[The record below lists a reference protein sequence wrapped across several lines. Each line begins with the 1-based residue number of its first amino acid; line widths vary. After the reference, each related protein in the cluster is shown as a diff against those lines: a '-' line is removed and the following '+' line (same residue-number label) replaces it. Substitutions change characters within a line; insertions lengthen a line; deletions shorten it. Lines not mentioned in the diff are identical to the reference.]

1 MDNYQE
7 RLSALQEEVRKL
19 HHRLE
24 LSKTVG
30 PDYYEPGLME
40 YLDQSDGSFEPET
53 GELMLRFEVRG
64 TRYEGRTELIEKI
77 HLDDP
82 ILVCREK
89 DNPYNANNFY
99 LTTVKGKNVGNMP
112 AYLCNVLAPFYDES
126 LLADI
131 TCKVSYVEPIS
142 KRNRHAKQ
150 AMLFV
155 EIRVKVQGDY

>member
-1 MDNYQE
+1 MENYQE
-7 RLSALQEEVRKL
+7 RIFALQEEAKKL

-24 LSKTVG
+24 LSKTIG

-40 YLDQSDGSFEPET
+40 YLDQSDGSFDPET

-64 TRYEGRTELIEKI
+64 TRYEDRTELIEKI
-77 HLDDP
+77 HQDDP
-82 ILVCREK
+82 IQICREK
-89 DNPYNANNFY
+89 DNPFNSNNFY
-99 LTTVKGKNVGNMP
+99 LATVKGKNAGNMP
-112 AYLCNVLAPFYDES
+112 AYLCNVLAPFYDEG
-126 LLADI
+126 LLKDI

-155 EIRVKVQGDY
+155 EMNAEIRNTR